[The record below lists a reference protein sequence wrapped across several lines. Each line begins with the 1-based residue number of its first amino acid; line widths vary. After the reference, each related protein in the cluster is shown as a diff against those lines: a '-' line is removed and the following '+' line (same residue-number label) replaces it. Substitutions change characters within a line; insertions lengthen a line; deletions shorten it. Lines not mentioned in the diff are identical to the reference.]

1 VIKTLGLAASE
12 ISEAEY
18 GQWLAK
24 SVEAPKAKKGKKKAK
39 KKK

>member
-1 VIKTLGLAASE
+1 LAASE

-24 SVEAPKAKKGKKKAK
+24 SVSAPKAKKRRKKK
-39 KKK
+39 